1 LSILVPVWGITL
13 ALVLGALVR
22 LALMPLTYGHDF
34 MVWDNATHLLL
45 RGLNPYPH
53 WRAMPNAYS

>member
-45 RGLNPYPH
+45 RRLNPYPR

>member
-1 LSILVPVWGITL
+1 
-13 ALVLGALVR
+13 
-22 LALMPLTYGHDF
+22 MPLTYGHDF